1 MSKVLYTDFEPVDD
15 LLSTY
20 MSNPN
25 FKKAIAKTNL
35 YNFWDGI
42 LPEKYKNMSK
52 PFGMMPGKIMIIAC
66 KNPIVAQELTLRK
79 TMLLTKFQPYL
90 QKLNLHVDDFKFD
103 AKKWSLLT
111 QEV

>member
-79 TMLLTKFQPYL
+79 TSKSNRPEKAGAYERYQETIFRG
-90 QKLNLHVDDFKFD
+90 
-103 AKKWSLLT
+103 KKIL
-111 QEV
+111 E